1 MSTLIARLVSFSL
14 LLVLPACGGGGLI
27 GSGRRVT
34 ESRDAMAFSTLEV
47 HSAIVVTATK
57 GPPSL
62 TIEADDNVIGLVRTE
77 VTTDR
82 LVIRLP
88 DGMVLFPSSKPIEVR
103 LSNER
108 FEGVSASGASRVRFP
123 ATRTNTLRLE
133 ASGASALEASDV
145 DADAVLVDLSG
156 ASRLV
161 ASGRATSMTLTLSG
175 SSSASTRELPVDRL
189 TLEVHGA
196 SNASATASTVQ
207 GALSGSSHVELRGAL
222 TRVDVAT
229 SGSSTL
235 RRP

>member
-1 MSTLIARLVSFSL
+1 MSTRLARLVSLSL

-34 ESRDAMAFSTLEV
+34 ESRDATPFATLEV

-57 GPPSL
+57 GPPTL
-62 TIEADDNVIGLVRTE
+62 TIEADDNVIGLVRTD
-77 VTTDR
+77 VTNDR

-88 DGMVLFPSSKPIEVR
+88 DGMVLFPSTKPIEVR

-108 FEGVSASGASRVRFP
+108 FEGVSASGASEVRFP

-133 ASGASALEASDV
+133 ASGASVLEASGV

-161 ASGRATSMTLTLSG
+161 ASGRATSMALTVSG
-175 SSSASTRELPVDRL
+175 SSSATTRELPVDRL

-196 SNASATASTVQ
+196 SNVSATAVTVD
-207 GALSGSSHVELRGAL
+207 GALSGASQAELAGAL
-222 TRVDVAT
+222 TRVDVET